1 MIIAKIAIC
10 GISAVGLIALM
21 TIAIHHA
28 VNGEGHAAVRL
39 IGWLCLGTI
48 VLALIVALGYPLAEA
63 LS

>member
-1 MIIAKIAIC
+1 
-10 GISAVGLIALM
+10 M